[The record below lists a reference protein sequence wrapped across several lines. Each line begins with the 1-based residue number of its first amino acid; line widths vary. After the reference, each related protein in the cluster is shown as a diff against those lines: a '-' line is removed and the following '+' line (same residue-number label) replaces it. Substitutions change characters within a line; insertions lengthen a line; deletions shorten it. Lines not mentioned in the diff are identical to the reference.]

1 MLHCKCSS
9 AHGTSLENT
18 HTTKCSS
25 YKNVHI
31 LIQFQQQSKQS
42 SYIVKILTS
51 TLPQYINQEELFY
64 EFYLLDSFTK
74 IIKIQE
80 TTHN

>member
-1 MLHCKCSS
+1 MLHSKCSS
-9 AHGTSLENT
+9 AQGTSLENT

-25 YKNVHI
+25 YKNVDI

-42 SYIVKILTS
+42 SYIIKILTS
-51 TLPQYINQEELFY
+51 PLPQYINQEELFY
-64 EFYLLDSFTK
+64 QFYLLDSFTK